1 MQHLRVGSV
10 INWVSVSGSTTVSGA
25 TVTNI
30 TDSYVEYETD
40 SDPVAVHVR
49 PWAQTGRVEVVT
61 D

>member
-1 MQHLRVGSV
+1 VQHLRIGSV
-10 INWVSVSGSTTVSGA
+10 INWVSPSGQVTVSGA

-30 TDSYVEYETD
+30 TDAYIEYETD
-40 SDPVAVHVR
+40 TDPVVSHVR